1 MKELETETII
11 KNQPEEIKSY
21 KYYDGKGLEEGEEPL
36 GKVIGHENQ
45 KKELLSVV
53 EWFKKS
59 KELKAKGVSIPKG
72 VLLVGPCGCGK
83 SLLIKE
89 IIRCAN
95 APVFV
100 FQGEQDNVV
109 KGIVDVFKKARE
121 VGHAIIVI
129 DELDLLI
136 DRERRITRALQE
148 NLDGVESE
156 DDILVLSATNNIDEI
171 PQALLRN
178 GRLEKIIS
186 IPLPTGKES
195 VVLFKKYI
203 KEFNVSLVGELDE
216 EELETALHRISC
228 STVKA
233 IVNDMVLR
241 NGFENISTDMIYESV
256 ANITNRIKDSEEK
269 ANLET
274 CCHEAA
280 HAIMANA
287 FPQHFVVNRIDIN
300 GTGGVCR
307 VKEVEDFFW
316 PYDKVIA
323 DIQISMAG
331 VIAQKLLFGRGSRG
345 EESDMQRARV
355 DAYNLVNMNSYSH
368 CWETLPPVEEYTRTE
383 TPYKRRHNERIIERL
398 LRKCERKTYKYIKK
412 NADKVKKLGKLL
424 FEKKHLKSS
433 EILSCIGQSL
443 LVNQK
448 RYRRKTY

>member
-433 EILSCIGQSL
+433 EILSCIG
-443 LVNQK
+443 
-448 RYRRKTY
+448 